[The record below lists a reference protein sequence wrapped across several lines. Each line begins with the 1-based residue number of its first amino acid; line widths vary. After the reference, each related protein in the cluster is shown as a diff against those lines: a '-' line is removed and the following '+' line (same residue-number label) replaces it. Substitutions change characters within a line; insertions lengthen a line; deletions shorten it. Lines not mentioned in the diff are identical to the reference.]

1 MKVVDASVI
10 IKVLLTEQ
18 DSEKAKQ
25 LLQEKVMVPE
35 IMFVEVAN
43 TLATKTDFPVEKIE
57 QGLDLVYKLELKV
70 ESTTQETSSEG

>member
-25 LLQEKVMVPE
+25 LLQDPSVQILRVRV
-35 IMFVEVAN
+35 FLQW
-43 TLATKTDFPVEKIE
+43 LAI
-57 QGLDLVYKLELKV
+57 LVDSKKLEPALNCARHR
-70 ESTTQETSSEG
+70 ERA

>member
-25 LLQEKVMVPE
+25 LLQEKAMVPDM
-35 IMFVEVAN
+35 MFVEVAN
-43 TLATKTDFPVEKIE
+43 TLATKTNFPVEKIE
-57 QGLDLVYKLELKV
+57 QGLSLVYD
-70 ESTTQETSSEG
+70 